1 MTEEENQLDKRKD
14 LDIEALK
21 KKGVD
26 VRDLL
31 VLNNE
36 LYTQLRR

>member
-14 LDIEALK
+14 LWIEALK

-31 VLNNE
+31 V
-36 LYTQLRR
+36 